1 MREYQFTTNSYRM
14 FAAVTRLCQSPI
26 SWYTSGPSQKN
37 ILRQIRAMDYS
48 LVDEARREKDLS
60 DKGSFTTHN
69 NDGRI
74 FKRQDTDIALLMLY
88 GHILYASTS
97 YAYALSMY
105 LSISN
110 STWIVKC

>member
-1 MREYQFTTNSYRM
+1 
-14 FAAVTRLCQSPI
+14 
-26 SWYTSGPSQKN
+26 
-37 ILRQIRAMDYS
+37 MDYS

-88 GHILYASTS
+88 GHILYAGTS